1 MRGVRV
7 LVVILTLAVAA
18 ATTYACGDTPAV
30 DDDGRAPHGGDAS
43 ASDGARGD
51 AAFPGDED
59 DSGREADS
67 PSDAGR
73 DAPGEDEEDVG
84 VPITIHFAA
93 KVGTEPF
100 ACGGTFTGV
109 GTPPREITPVD
120 FRFYLHDVRVVDD
133 GGNDVPVT
141 LRQRSLW
148 QQADVALIDFEDRKG
163 ACTDGDAIV
172 NDVIVGG
179 LPEGVSPRGLKFR
192 MGVPQALNHADLS
205 SQPPPLDKNS
215 LFWAWQS
222 GHIFFAAVA
231 RARLPMGDAG
241 ADAGTVSYDH
251 YTHLGAVSCNGNPAI
266 GVPVTTCLKPNR
278 PEYVFP
284 DFDPS
289 TNVIVA
295 DLAAVKDGTDL
306 ASGPCHAE
314 TVACAQAYTTLGI
327 DWATGDYL
335 ATQSLFRVE

>member
-1 MRGVRV
+1 MRTRIWGG
-7 LVVILTLAVAA
+7 LFTMAL
-18 ATTYACGDTPAV
+18 ATTSVYACSDTPSN
-30 DDDGRAPHGGDAS
+30 DDVRDPHGSGDAS
-43 ASDGARGD
+43 PSDGAPGD
-51 AAFPGDED
+51 GALPGDED
-59 DSGREADS
+59 SGAGGDSS
-67 PSDAGR
+67 SDAGQ

-84 VPITIHFAA
+84 VPVTIRFAA
-93 KVGTEPF
+93 KVGAEPF
-100 ACGGTFTGV
+100 ACGGTFSGV
-109 GTPPREITPVD
+109 GTPPRAITPVD

-148 QQADVALIDFEDRKG
+148 QHADVVLIDFEDRKG

-179 LPEGVSPRGLKFR
+179 LPAGVTPRGLKFR

-241 ADAGTVSYDH
+241 EDAGTIAYDH

-278 PEYVFP
+278 PEYVFA

-289 TNVIVA
+289 TNVVVA

-306 ASGPCHAE
+306 AGPPCHAE
-314 TVACAQAYTTLGI
+314 TDACTQAYTSLGI
-327 DWATGDYL
+327 DWATGGYL
-335 ATQSLFRVE
+335 DTQSLFRVE